1 MSSRRAVEVLL
12 AQLDQAWGSVQDYL
26 AGLTADEFIWSPGE
40 NTWHLT
46 PSAQE
51 GRWTIPYSWIPPQ
64 PAPFTTIAWR
74 MAHMAV
80 NKVLV
85 LDHAF
90 GARKARLADLDL
102 PPDLDGMI
110 AYLHACHQPF
120 RAQVERLTDDDLPTL
135 RYSEWGEQRA
145 TERIIA
151 SAILHDVEHG
161 AQIATVRELF
171 RHRERNNEQKIR

>member
-1 MSSRRAVEVLL
+1 MSSRKAIEVLL
-12 AQLDQAWGSVQDYL
+12 AQLDHAWGSVQDYL
-26 AGLTADEFIWSPGE
+26 AGLTADEFVWSPSE
-40 NTWHLT
+40 NVWHL
-46 PSAQE
+46 AQKN
-51 GRWTIPYSWIPPQ
+51 GGWTIPYSWIPPQ

-74 MAHMAV
+74 LAHMAA

-90 GARKARLADLDL
+90 GARQARLADLDL

-110 AYLHACHQPF
+110 AYLHVCHQPF

-161 AQIATVRELF
+161 AQIATVREL
-171 RHRERNNEQKIR
+171 HG